1 MLKLMRYDLRS
12 KRERILAVFVIMLL
26 VQAGIWIS
34 SSSAG
39 IDLLTLNMIT
49 YSGFGFALLLFA
61 FLGYVRYL
69 RSYARR
75 LLPVRTVQSV
85 LSPLL
90 LCWLLL
96 LSVVIIAAIH
106 LGIYILLYSPDF
118 LPVNFWPM
126 ASWSVLNLLWT
137 AGFELILLMFAV
149 TVAVSLRVKGT
160 IWIGIAVFMV
170 IENGI
175 TFIEN
180 QFWGSYISALD
191 NAFQFKVYDP
201 SAVSSGLKI
210 PDIGTNFWP
219 LIFEAVIGAVLI
231 YVITLL
237 IQKRIES

>member
-1 MLKLMRYDLRS
+1 
-12 KRERILAVFVIMLL
+12 
-26 VQAGIWIS
+26 
-34 SSSAG
+34 
-39 IDLLTLNMIT
+39 
-49 YSGFGFALLLFA
+49 
-61 FLGYVRYL
+61 
-69 RSYARR
+69 
-75 LLPVRTVQSV
+75 
-85 LSPLL
+85 
-90 LCWLLL
+90 
-96 LSVVIIAAIH
+96 
-106 LGIYILLYSPDF
+106 
-118 LPVNFWPM
+118 
-126 ASWSVLNLLWT
+126 
-137 AGFELILLMFAV
+137 MFAV